1 MLTFGDFNV
10 SGEIVAAIV
19 VLISWIASS
28 IAAIIIKEE
37 KVFEYP
43 TAFSIFVG
51 IGYLML
57 KLFSL

>member
-19 VLISWIASS
+19 VLISWIASA

-37 KVFEYP
+37 KIFEYP
-43 TAFSIFVG
+43 TVFSMFVG

>member
-28 IAAIIIKEE
+28 IAAIIIKEG
-37 KVFEYP
+37 KIFEYP
-43 TAFSIFVG
+43 TVFSMFVG

-57 KLFSL
+57 KLFSM